1 VNGVDQAGVGDS
13 ESEEKDGSSDDEGD
27 SSDDGHPPA
36 GGKKIPANGK
46 RRRGQQGGRG
56 LKRSKATREE
66 ELIENVGAQRLE
78 LEKEKL
84 EYSKT
89 RDARE
94 LEIAEK
100 KEDNRHQE
108 ALKREERERQREDRL
123 DRELELRL
131 KEFECRMKRMEQGLE

>member
-1 VNGVDQAGVGDS
+1 VGDS
-13 ESEEKDGSSDDEGD
+13 ESEGKDDSSDDDGN

-46 RRRGQQGGRG
+46 RRSGHQGGRG
-56 LKRSKATREE
+56 LKRSKTTREE

-84 EYSKT
+84 EYAKT
-89 RDARE
+89 RDAKE
-94 LEIAEK
+94 LEIAK
-100 KEDNRHQE
+100 NKEENRHQE
-108 ALKREERERQREDRL
+108 AMKREERERQREDRL

-131 KEFECRMKRMEQGLE
+131 KEFDCRMKKMERGSE